1 MKGSFRQSMKWLHTW
16 VGLVVGWILVF
27 MFITGTCGYFYQE
40 ITRWMEPE
48 RPLAVKHLSK
58 ADLLD
63 IGQNYLTT
71 HAIGAEGWRI
81 KLPNSRDGNLVVRWQ
96 QPAED
101 GERRGT
107 RITKVL
113 DTDTGL
119 AVENIRATG
128 GGNAL
133 YSMHYRLHYMPT
145 IVAYWI
151 VGICTML
158 MLIAVIT
165 GVIFHKKIFSDFF
178 TYRAKKGLVGWL
190 DIHNVLSVIAIPFH
204 FMITYSG
211 LLFFITT
218 YMVLGFNLSFNAE
231 QQDEFYDKV
240 FPDTVTVK
248 KADDYQPLASLSQMY
263 QVTKEH
269 WLQDTLEQVEVK
281 YPLDKNARIKFTR
294 KETDITYNPQD
305 ELFFAGIS
313 GVLLDVPD
321 KPSTISGQIDD
332 GFISLHEGQFATPI
346 VRWLYLLVGLLGAGM
361 VASGL
366 ILWTTK
372 RKPKQVKK
380 ANGPDFGYR
389 LVEQLNI
396 GTIVGFPI
404 AVAVYFWANRLL
416 PISIENRGEW
426 EMHCLFI
433 SWALLLIYPAFRP
446 AINAWYEQLN
456 LSAFMF
462 CFIPLLN
469 YMTTDKHLGVTLPQG
484 DWNLAGFDLTMLVIG
499 LAFAFA
505 GYKVKK
511 QITVKVRKTNNT
523 TKDNIGKSIVTRRL
537 TPLVTSKESQQ

>member
-1 MKGSFRQSMKWLHTW
+1 
-16 VGLVVGWILVF
+16 
-27 MFITGTCGYFYQE
+27 
-40 ITRWMEPE
+40 
-48 RPLAVKHLSK
+48 
-58 ADLLD
+58 
-63 IGQNYLTT
+63 
-71 HAIGAEGWRI
+71 
-81 KLPNSRDGNLVVRWQ
+81 
-96 QPAED
+96 
-101 GERRGT
+101 
-107 RITKVL
+107 
-113 DTDTGL
+113 
-119 AVENIRATG
+119 
-128 GGNAL
+128 
-133 YSMHYRLHYMPT
+133 
-145 IVAYWI
+145 
-151 VGICTML
+151 
-158 MLIAVIT
+158 
-165 GVIFHKKIFSDFF
+165 
-178 TYRAKKGLVGWL
+178 
-190 DIHNVLSVIAIPFH
+190 
-204 FMITYSG
+204 MITYSG

-218 YMVLGFNLSFNAE
+218 YMVLGFNLSFNVE

-416 PISIENRGEW
+416 PVSIENRGEW